1 MPINSNANCE
11 CYKVSTTNNV
21 REAMEMAKRPSPR
34 TQDTIVAMCEDG
46 RRRSSVF
53 LSSTIPERTTR
64 QVVGREP
71 HFSVSQI
78 GDIHLFGGR
87 SAH

>member
-1 MPINSNANCE
+1 
-11 CYKVSTTNNV
+11 
-21 REAMEMAKRPSPR
+21 MAKRPSPR

-64 QVVGREP
+64 QVVGHEP

-78 GDIHLFGGR
+78 GDIHLIRWTFRSLSPYLDFGPFYLVDCIPSTMKAR
-87 SAH
+87 

>member
-1 MPINSNANCE
+1 MFARLWKWLSGQ
-11 CYKVSTTNNV
+11 V
-21 REAMEMAKRPSPR
+21 REHRN
-34 TQDTIVAMCEDG
+34 TIVAMCEDG